1 MFSLFSSLSILRN
14 LVKTEC
20 RIVLNCKVSIL
31 LTVKLLYSQSLTMIE
46 ELEIRLEAI
55 ARGEVFDDEPKEK
68 KENPSLD
75 HKIKTINRGKSPG
88 RTVVT
93 QQVVTT
99 KTRTKSPGRV
109 ATLSSG
115 DRGRSPARPSAS
127 GPPNIH
133 RGKSKSPGRPSV
145 SN

>member
-1 MFSLFSSLSILRN
+1 
-14 LVKTEC
+14 
-20 RIVLNCKVSIL
+20 
-31 LTVKLLYSQSLTMIE
+31 MIE

-55 ARGEVFDDEPKEK
+55 AGGEVFDEDDPKKK

-75 HKIKTINRGKSPG
+75 HKIKTINRDKSKSPG
-88 RTVVT
+88 RAVVS

-99 KTRTKSPGRV
+99 RTRTKSLGR
-109 ATLSSG
+109 AGPPSGG

-127 GPPNIH
+127 GPPNE
-133 RGKSKSPGRPSV
+133 RKAPSKSPARPSV